1 MIPAHY
7 KLLNKMNIRR
17 ETTDRFISLIVK
29 HRRALFIIC
38 AAISLILSLFN
49 DALYLFGDTN
59 AITTQESH
67 NFVMCDRST
76 PLNYAIHP
84 KMTQQVTYSGDTFV
98 PQWPTQKKLLY
109 LRKDDYLFGH
119 IGNQINSLLH
129 AYNYARDHQLEL
141 GTTFHG
147 WVIEAIQF
155 MGYESNDNKE
165 LRNEMRNELGITI
178 IRNSTDLVE
187 YDEVIQLTAKDLYFY
202 KSPGDNWEANM
213 NFHIGILRRIFLR
226 YNRALGYAH
235 HGLRATNVCRTLDD
249 LFPGSRS
256 SIKYSVIHSRFMEG
270 RAEFKLNQLAKTS
283 GLTPHGPLEMSPKYV
298 RMILKPLGLLNH
310 PIILFSD
317 GELPSVE
324 QGLMR
329 DPVIGPKLIVL
340 GNKIS
345 LTGPDVAL
353 AILSDVY
360 IGNPASVTSGY
371 IARSRYALGY
381 NEEQTYMF
389 RKEHLDKWISVCN
402 AKCIFNP
409 WVMNTNLV

>member
-1 MIPAHY
+1 
-7 KLLNKMNIRR
+7 MNIRR
-17 ETTDRFISLIVK
+17 EKTDHFVSIIVT

-38 AAISLILSLFN
+38 AAILLVFSLFN
-49 DALYLFGDTN
+49 DARYLFGASDT
-59 AITTQESH
+59 ATPRELPFI
-67 NFVMCDRST
+67 MCDRTT

-84 KMTQQVTYSGDTFV
+84 KMTQNVTYFGETFL
-98 PQWPTQKKLLY
+98 PQWPAQNKLLL
-109 LRKDDYLFGH
+109 LRKDTYLFGH

-129 AYNYARDHQLEL
+129 AYDYARDHELEL

-155 MGYESNDNKE
+155 MGYESNDNNE
-165 LRNEMRNELGITI
+165 LRNEIHNELGIKI
-178 IRNSTDLVE
+178 IRNSTDLVG
-187 YDEVIQLTAKDLYFY
+187 YDEVIQLSAKDLYFY

-235 HGLRATNVCRTLDD
+235 HGLRATNVCRTFDD
-249 LFPGSRS
+249 LFHHSISG
-256 SIKYSVIHSRFMEG
+256 IKYTVIHSRFLEG
-270 RAEFKLNQLAKTS
+270 RAPFKLEKLSKTS
-283 GLTPHGPLEMSPKYV
+283 GLTPKGALEMSPKYI
-298 RMILKPLGLLNH
+298 RMILKPLEMLEH
-310 PIILFSD
+310 PIILLSD
-317 GELPSVE
+317 GQLPSVE
-324 QGLMR
+324 DGLLR
-329 DPVIGPKLIVL
+329 DPVIGPKLIVM
-340 GNKIS
+340 GNKTS
-345 LTGPDVAL
+345 LSGPDAAL

-409 WVMNTNLV
+409 WVMDTNLV

>member
-1 MIPAHY
+1 
-7 KLLNKMNIRR
+7 MNIRG
-17 ETTDRFISLIVK
+17 EKADHLISVIVK

-38 AAISLILSLFN
+38 AAISLMISLFN
-49 DALYLFGDTN
+49 DALYLIGGPT
-59 AITTQESH
+59 AMRQESP
-67 NFVMCDRST
+67 FVMCDRTT

-84 KMTQQVTYSGDTFV
+84 KMTQRVSYSGDTFE
-98 PQWPTQKKLLY
+98 PRWPTQKKLLL

-119 IGNQINSLLH
+119 IGNQMNSLLH
-129 AYNYARDHQLEL
+129 AYDYARDHQLEL

-165 LRNEMRNELGITI
+165 LRNEIRNELGITI
-178 IRNSTDLVE
+178 IRNSTDLVG
-187 YDEVIQLTAKDLYFY
+187 YDEVIQLSAKDLYFY
-202 KSPGDNWEANM
+202 KSPGENWEANM

-235 HGLRATNVCRTLDD
+235 HGLRAINVCRTFDD
-249 LFPGSRS
+249 LFHGSRAG
-256 SIKYSVIHSRFMEG
+256 IKYSVIHSRFMEG
-270 RAEFKLNQLAKTS
+270 RAQFKLNQLAKTS
-283 GLTPHGPLEMSPKYV
+283 GLTPRGALEMSPKYV
-298 RMILKPLGLLNH
+298 RMILKPLGMLSH

-324 QGLMR
+324 EGLLR
-329 DPVIGPKLIVL
+329 DPVIGPKLIVMS
-340 GNKIS
+340 NKTS
-345 LTGPDVAL
+345 LTGPDTAL

-381 NEEQTYMF
+381 DEEQTYMF
-389 RKEHLDKWISVCN
+389 RKEHQDKW
-402 AKCIFNP
+402 
-409 WVMNTNLV
+409 

>member
-1 MIPAHY
+1 
-7 KLLNKMNIRR
+7 MNIRR
-17 ETTDRFISLIVK
+17 ETTDRFVSLIVK
-29 HRRALFIIC
+29 HRRALFIVC
-38 AAISLILSLFN
+38 AALSLILSLFN
-49 DALYLFGDTN
+49 DAFYLFSGSN
-59 AITTQESH
+59 ELTTQESQ
-67 NFVMCDRST
+67 FIMCDRPT

-84 KMTQQVTYSGDTFV
+84 QMKEQVTYNSGQDTFI
-98 PQWPTQKKLLY
+98 PQWPSQKKLLL

-141 GTTFHG
+141 GATFHS

-165 LRNEMRNELGITI
+165 LREEIRNELGITI
-178 IRNSTDLVE
+178 IRNSTDLVDYE
-187 YDEVIQLTAKDLYFY
+187 EVIQLTAKDLYFY
-202 KSPGDNWEANM
+202 KSPGDNWEDNM

-235 HGLRATNVCRTLDD
+235 HGLRATNVCRTFDD
-249 LFPGSRS
+249 LFPHGSRS
-256 SIKYSVIHSRFMEG
+256 TMKYTVIHSRFMEG

-283 GLTPHGPLEMSPKYV
+283 GLTPKGALEMSPKYI

-310 PIILFSD
+310 PIVLFSD

-324 QGLMR
+324 EGLLN

-340 GNKIS
+340 SNKKS
-345 LTGPDVAL
+345 LTGPDTAL

-389 RKEHLDKWISVCN
+389 RKEHHDKWISVCN

-409 WVMNTNLV
+409 WIMSTNLV

>member
-1 MIPAHY
+1 
-7 KLLNKMNIRR
+7 MNIRR
-17 ETTDRFISLIVK
+17 DTADHIISIIVK

-38 AAISLILSLFN
+38 AAFSLAVSLFN
-49 DALYLFGDTN
+49 DALYLLGGPD
-59 AITTQESH
+59 AISTKEKP
-67 NFVMCDRST
+67 FVMCDRPT

-84 KMTQQVTYSGDTFV
+84 KMTQQVTYSGEPFV
-98 PQWPTQKKLLY
+98 PRWPTQKKLLL

-129 AYNYARDHQLEL
+129 AYDYARDHQLEL

-165 LRNEMRNELGITI
+165 LRNEIRNELGITI
-178 IRNSTDLVE
+178 IRNSTDLVG
-187 YDEVIQLTAKDLYFY
+187 YDEVIQLSAKDLYFY
-202 KSPGDNWEANM
+202 KSPGDNWESNM

-235 HGLRATNVCRTLDD
+235 HGLRAINVCRTIDD
-249 LFPGSRS
+249 LFHGSGS
-256 SIKYSVIHSRFMEG
+256 SMKYTVIHSRFMEG
-270 RAEFKLNQLAKTS
+270 RAQFKLNQLAKTS
-283 GLTPHGPLEMSPKYV
+283 GLTPKGALEMSPKYI
-298 RMILKPLGLLNH
+298 RMILKPLGMLEH
-310 PIILFSD
+310 PIVLFSD

-324 QGLMR
+324 EGLLR

-340 GNKIS
+340 GNKTS
-345 LTGPDVAL
+345 LTGPDTAL
-353 AILSDVY
+353 AMLSDVY

-371 IARSRYALGY
+371 IARSRHALGY

-389 RKEHLDKWISVCN
+389 RKEHKDNWISVCN

-409 WVMNTNLV
+409 WVMSTNLV